1 MGEILSQSEIDSL
14 LSALSSGEVNA
25 EEIKKEEHKKKIRV
39 YDFKRPNKFSKDQLH
54 TLQVIHENY
63 GRLLTTYFS
72 AHLRSL
78 VIINVLSVEQ
88 LTYDEFVRSIP
99 NPTILNIITMAPL
112 EGNSIL
118 EMNPV
123 VAFTILDRLFGG
135 PGKPPDKTRSLTDIE
150 RTVMERLAVKILDL
164 LREAWENIIPLNP
177 MLETIETNPQF
188 TQIVA
193 PTEMVVLVTLE
204 TKIGDGE
211 GLINL
216 CIPYL
221 VLEPIINKLSA
232 HFWFS
237 RSSKEATTEH
247 IQMLQKRIQKTQ
259 LNLTTILGHAN
270 VSVREMMELQQ
281 GDVIPLDH
289 KVSEPLE
296 VFAGPRRKFKGLPG
310 MVGSKMAVQITEV
323 IKEGDDEDE

>member
-1 MGEILSQSEIDSL
+1 MGEILSQSEIDAL
-14 LSALSSGEVNA
+14 LNALSSGEVNA
-25 EEIKKEEHKKKIRV
+25 DEIKKEETKKKIRV

-63 GRLLTTYFS
+63 GRLLTTFFS

-78 VIINVLSVEQ
+78 VTINVLSVEQ
-88 LTYDEFVRSIP
+88 LTYDEFIRSIP
-99 NPTILNIITMAPL
+99 NPTTLNIITMNPL
-112 EGNSIL
+112 EGNAIL
-118 EMNPV
+118 EINPAIV
-123 VAFTILDRLFGG
+123 FSVLDRLFGG
-135 PGKPPDKTRSLTDIE
+135 PGKPPEKTRSLTDIE
-150 RTVMERLAVKILDL
+150 RTVIERITLKILDL
-164 LREAWENIIPLNP
+164 LKEAWENIISMNP
-177 MLETIETNPQF
+177 RLETIETNPQF

-221 VLEPIINKLSA
+221 VLEPILSKLSA
-232 HFWFS
+232 HFWFA

-247 IQMLQKRIQKTQ
+247 IQTLQKRIEKTPLAVTALLGQ
-259 LNLTTILGHAN
+259 ATISL
-270 VSVREMMELQQ
+270 RELLDLQR
-281 GDVIPLDH
+281 GDVVALDH
-289 KVSEPLE
+289 RVSEPLQIF
-296 VFAGPRRKFKGLPG
+296 VGSRSKFKASPG

-323 IKEGDDEDE
+323 LNEGDGEDE